1 MSLFN
6 LVKEDYAV
14 RLAAHL
20 FGELTALVIA
30 DIARRRAD
38 KLGNGMLLHKL
49 GHIKPY
55 HCTLITEKRCGK
67 RLAKLG
73 FTYARRTEEDERT
86 CRSVRIFKSYP
97 ASADRLGNGGNRLIL
112 TDYPPVKLLLHMD
125 QPLAFLLGKL
135 NNGNV
140 RPFGH
145 NRRYFIGSYNSVRF
159 GVLLLPALFSVGKM
173 GFDLL
178 FLVTQSRRTFKILA
192 VDGGSLFLVYTL
204 DLILKLTDILG
215 RCVGTQTHLGRRLI
229 YQVYRLVRQKSV
241 ADVS

>member
-1 MSLFN
+1 
-6 LVKEDYAV
+6 
-14 RLAAHL
+14 
-20 FGELTALVIA
+20 
-30 DIARRRAD
+30 
-38 KLGNGMLLHKL
+38 
-49 GHIKPY
+49 
-55 HCTLITEKRCGK
+55 
-67 RLAKLG
+67 
-73 FTYARRTEEDERT
+73 
-86 CRSVRIFKSYP
+86 
-97 ASADRLGNGGNRLIL
+97 
-112 TDYPPVKLLLHMD
+112 MD

-159 GVLLLPALFSVGKM
+159 GVLLLPALFSVCKM

-192 VDGGSLFLVYTL
+192 VDGGSFFLVYTL